1 MSEIIE
7 QIVILFYFISI
18 GVLLRFIYNI
28 FKEIKEGFIKYLLLL
43 LVLSIVFIFEYLSYN
58 KIKEYSVHTYM
69 FFFSI
74 MGFLLCG
81 NEKGKKI

>member
-28 FKEIKEGFIKYLLLL
+28 FKEVKESFIKYLLLF
-43 LVLSIVFIFEYLSYN
+43 LVLSIVFILEYLSYN

-81 NEKGKKI
+81 NEKGKKN